1 MSSTPITGDPLLE
14 QPAFTRTRKM
24 RVVCVGAGFSGLL
37 VAHKVQHEL
46 KLEDEVD
53 LTIYERNPDIG
64 GTWFENTYPGAAW
77 WVLMFRESET
87 ALTSFLC
94 LQRFPRS

>member
-1 MSSTPITGDPLLE
+1 MSPFPITGDPLLE

-24 RVVCVGAGFSGLL
+24 RVVCIGAGFSGLL

-53 LTIYERNPDIG
+53 LTIYEKNADIG

-77 WVLMFRESET
+77 
-87 ALTSFLC
+87 
-94 LQRFPRS
+94 

>member
-1 MSSTPITGDPLLE
+1 MSSTPITGDLLLE

-77 WVLMFRESET
+77 
-87 ALTSFLC
+87 
-94 LQRFPRS
+94 

>member
-1 MSSTPITGDPLLE
+1 LSLSVHFVSSNHTKDDIGIMSRASITDDPLLE
-14 QPAFTRTRKM
+14 QPAFAPTRKM

-46 KLEDEVD
+46 KLEDEID
-53 LTIYERNPDIG
+53 LTIYERNADIG

-77 WVLMFRESET
+77 
-87 ALTSFLC
+87 
-94 LQRFPRS
+94 

>member
-1 MSSTPITGDPLLE
+1 MPGSPLTGEPLLE
-14 QPAFTRTRKM
+14 QPAFTPTRKM

-46 KLEDEVD
+46 KLENEVD
-53 LTIYERNPDIG
+53 LCIYEKNPDIG

-77 WVLMFRESET
+77 
-87 ALTSFLC
+87 
-94 LQRFPRS
+94 